1 MEDSLVSNTS
11 REPIRHASEREKES
25 LGLAQSKRLILIS
38 SQAIPVYPITVSLS
52 MSLGWPALIP
62 RNNSPWWPVM
72 CRNRQWN
79 TGSRLECYRTRS
91 PRVSSLYGC
100 CKFGAQTDECADESI
115 KPVHVAFPA
124 INSIARC
131 STDHLSFPL
140 FFLPLP
146 PSAPPFI
153 PAWDKSGIKKNLLIK
168 RTTHVRP
175 WPITRIGYYRAVIN
189 SVHDV

>member
-1 MEDSLVSNTS
+1 MEDSFVSNTS

-153 PAWDKSGIKKNLLIK
+153 PAWDKSGIKKTVN
-168 RTTHVRP
+168 
-175 WPITRIGYYRAVIN
+175 
-189 SVHDV
+189 